1 MRTWKPHEIANDSF
15 ISHAIEV
22 TGYTGRTIEECRLD
36 LCDLILKAQCGYALG
51 HTEEVF
57 LARFRMLRKNRE
69 PNKKGKAFL
78 LTMMYASS
86 NQKPVAFELM
96 KKYRT

>member
-1 MRTWKPHEIANDSF
+1 MRTWKPDEIVLNSS
-15 ISHAIEV
+15 IKRAIKL
-22 TGYTGRTIEECRLD
+22 TGYTGRAIEECRLD

-51 HTEEVF
+51 HTEEAF
-57 LARFRMLRKNRE
+57 LKEFNLLKKNRE

-78 LTMMYASS
+78 LIMMYASS

-96 KKYRT
+96 EKYRN